1 MRFRRRLSIRTTV
14 DLIPLIDVVFQ
25 LVVFFMVSTTFILTP
40 GISIELPG
48 STTAEP
54 VVMSKM
60 IVTIVSRDEIYLNKE
75 KYNIQKLNDVLGKLS
90 KEEKA
95 KIKTV
100 VIEGD
105 ESVSYSLMIEVLD
118 VLRKNGFRGVNLKTR
133 EVKERLE

>member
-25 LVVFFMVSTTFILTP
+25 LVIFFMVSTTFILTP

-60 IVTIVSRDEIYLNKE
+60 IVTIVSRDEIYLNKDR
-75 KYNIQKLNDVLGKLS
+75 YNIQELDGVLSALS
-90 KEEKA
+90 QEEKA

-118 VLRKNGFRGVNLKTR
+118 VLRKNGFRGVNLRTR
-133 EVKERLE
+133 EVKGRL

>member
-14 DLIPLIDVVFQ
+14 DLIPLLDVVFQ
-25 LVVFFMVSTTFILTP
+25 LVIFFMVSTTFILTP

-60 IVTIVSRDEIYLNKE
+60 IVTIVSRDEIYLNKDR
-75 KYNIQKLNDVLGKLS
+75 YNIQELDGVLSALS
-90 KEEKA
+90 QEEKA

-118 VLRKNGFRGVNLKTR
+118 VLRKNGFRGVNLRTR
-133 EVKERLE
+133 EVKGKL

>member
-1 MRFRRRLSIRTTV
+1 
-14 DLIPLIDVVFQ
+14 
-25 LVVFFMVSTTFILTP
+25 MVSTTFILTP

-60 IVTIVSRDEIYLNKE
+60 IVTIVSRDEIYLNKDR
-75 KYNIQKLNDVLGKLS
+75 YNIQELDGVLSALS
-90 KEEKA
+90 QEEKA

-118 VLRKNGFRGVNLKTR
+118 VLRKNGFRGVNLRTR
-133 EVKERLE
+133 EVKGRL

>member
-25 LVVFFMVSTTFILTP
+25 LVIFFMVSTTFILTP

-60 IVTIVSRDEIYLNKE
+60 IVTIVSRDEIYLNKDR
-75 KYNIQKLNDVLGKLS
+75 YNIRELDGVLSALS
-90 KEEKA
+90 QEEKA

-118 VLRKNGFRGVNLKTR
+118 VLRKNGFRGVNLRTR
-133 EVKERLE
+133 EVKGRL